1 MNIIPCTNSPGFK
14 HLVAVEIVN
23 MEGPRDCGCYLLK
36 ILEIWSSSIEEII
49 NKEKG
54 ESIINVHPDIGIPLG
69 SSSSLKLVVWKNL
82 REFSGILR
90 LFQTWDN
97 LLSEIVQCFP
107 KLPLIFWGDYLPPL
121 YSCYLKVGRMKLLD
135 WSFSISSTSRFS

>member
-69 SSSSLKLVVWKNL
+69 SSSSLKLVV
-82 REFSGILR
+82 
-90 LFQTWDN
+90 
-97 LLSEIVQCFP
+97 
-107 KLPLIFWGDYLPPL
+107 
-121 YSCYLKVGRMKLLD
+121 
-135 WSFSISSTSRFS
+135 